1 MDITDEIVTLY
12 KSKRIQIEDYSKLNK
27 ELKNYKNGVYAFYSK
42 DSLLYIGMVSNAV
55 TASLYARM
63 YGNGNAKHENKEW
76 FNLIDSAYF
85 YKLNTDEKY
94 DIQILERL
102 LIRELKPSEN
112 DLIFDEE
119 DLTRLLEE
127 IKR

>member
-12 KSKRIQIEDYSKLNK
+12 KSKRIKIEDYSKSNK

-42 DSLLYIGMVSNAV
+42 DGLLYIGMVSNAD

-63 YGNGNAKHENKEW
+63 YGNGNAKHEIKKW
-76 FNLIDSAYF
+76 FSLIDSAYF
-85 YKLNTDEKY
+85 YKLDTDEKY

-119 DLTRLLEE
+119 DLIRLLEE